1 MRYERVKISRDTN
14 TVHNRAVPPWEI
26 PVLEFLFDPGNI
38 TTLDEFEE
46 VAGDYPDAATELER
60 LQKVYGSDPKS
71 GIPHALSVFGAGR
84 KGVTELRKLIDG
96 AKTEDEVASKQVK
109 KPAAVKKSRRVAY
122 EPASDSLLG

>member
-46 VAGDYPDAATELER
+46 VAGDYPDAAVELQR
-60 LQKVYGSDPKS
+60 LEKVYGSDPKS
-71 GIPHALSVFGAGR
+71 GIPHALSVFGTGR

-96 AKTEDEVASKQVK
+96 AKTEDEIASKRP
-109 KPAAVKKSRRVAY
+109 KPVATKKSRRVAY